1 MDVADVMTPRSSVV
15 TVELPGTR
23 DDALEYLQ
31 ERAFSSVPVV
41 KQEDGRERYRGIVTR
56 NALIETPD
64 EDQLA
69 LLMEET
75 PTVRPTESVE
85 ALARLMTAE
94 EEYRVPV
101 VDDEFDGIVTVTDV
115 VRAVAHGDVATDAA
129 VESVSVDEI
138 NTVYAATPLPVAER
152 ELYYADVPYAV
163 VLDDAGEM
171 AGVLT
176 EVDVLAVAEIV
187 EGEAITGQSMADQ
200 DDAWMWQ
207 GVKDTGSRYMP
218 TRNVSIPDDPVRE
231 YMTADVV
238 TVSPRKS
245 VREAAQLLIANE
257 IEQLPVVGG
266 GDLVGIVRDADL
278 LGALL
283 QDD

>member
-1 MDVADVMTPRSSVV
+1 MDVADAMTPRSSVV

-31 ERAFSSVPVV
+31 ERAFSSVPVI
-41 KQEDGRERYRGIVTR
+41 KQEDGEERYRGIVSR
-56 NALIETPD
+56 DALIEQPD

-75 PTVRPTESVE
+75 PTIGPDEDLE
-85 ALARLMTAE
+85 ALATLILETD
-94 EEYRVPV
+94 EYRVPV
-101 VDDEFDGIVTVTDV
+101 VDDVFAGIVTVTDV
-115 VRAVAHGDVATDAA
+115 VRAVAHGEVETDENVEAVYKRSVNAT
-129 VESVSVDEI
+129 
-138 NTVYAATPLPVAER
+138 YAATPLPVAER
-152 ELYYADVPYAV
+152 ELYHADVPYAV
-163 VLDDAGEM
+163 VLDDDGEM
-171 AGVLT
+171 GGVLT

-218 TRNVSIPDDPVRE
+218 TRNVSIPDDPVSDH
-231 YMTADVV
+231 MTADVV

-245 VREAAQLLIANE
+245 VREAAQLLVSND
-257 IEQLPVVGG
+257 IEQLPVVSG
-266 GDLVGIVRDADL
+266 GDLVGVVRDIDL
-278 LGALL
+278 IEALL
-283 QDD
+283 D

>member
-1 MDVADVMTPRSSVV
+1 MDVADAMTPRSSVV

-31 ERAFSSVPVV
+31 ERAFSSVPVI
-41 KQEDGRERYRGIVTR
+41 KQEDGEERYRGIVSR
-56 NALIETPD
+56 DALIEQPD

-75 PTVRPTESVE
+75 PTIGPDEDLE
-85 ALARLMTAE
+85 ALATLILETD
-94 EEYRVPV
+94 EYRVPV
-101 VDDEFDGIVTVTDV
+101 VDDVFAGIVTVTDV
-115 VRAVAHGDVATDAA
+115 IRAVAHGEVETDENVEAVYKRSVNAT
-129 VESVSVDEI
+129 
-138 NTVYAATPLPVAER
+138 YAATPLPVAER
-152 ELYYADVPYAV
+152 ELYHADVPYAV
-163 VLDDAGEM
+163 VLDDDGEM
-171 AGVLT
+171 GGVLT

-218 TRNVSIPDDPVRE
+218 TRNVSIPDDPVSDH
-231 YMTADVV
+231 MTADVV

-245 VREAAQLLIANE
+245 VREAAQLLVSND
-257 IEQLPVVGG
+257 IEQLPVVSG
-266 GDLVGIVRDADL
+266 GDLVGVVRDIDL
-278 LGALL
+278 IEALL
-283 QDD
+283 D

>member
-1 MDVADVMTPRSSVV
+1 MDVADAMTPRSSVV

-41 KQEDGRERYRGIVTR
+41 KEEDGEERYRGIVSR
-56 NALIETPD
+56 DALIEEPD

-75 PTVRPTESVE
+75 PTIDPGEDLT
-85 ALARLMTAE
+85 ALADLMLETD
-94 EEYRVPV
+94 EYRVPV
-101 VDDEFDGIVTVTDV
+101 VDDVFAGIVTVTDV
-115 VRAVAHGDVATDAA
+115 MRAIAHGEVETDTDVEAVYKRSVNAT
-129 VESVSVDEI
+129 
-138 NTVYAATPLPVAER
+138 YAATPLPVAER
-152 ELYYADVPYAV
+152 ELYHADVPYAV
-163 VLDDAGEM
+163 VLDDEGEM
-171 AGVLT
+171 DGVLT

-218 TRNVSIPDDPVRE
+218 TRNVSIPDDPVSE
-231 YMTADVV
+231 HMTADVV

-245 VREAAQLLIANE
+245 VREAAQLLVSNDV
-257 IEQLPVVGG
+257 EQLPVVSG
-266 GDLVGIVRDADL
+266 GDLVGVVRDIDIL
-278 LGALL
+278 EALL
-283 QDD
+283 

>member
-23 DDALEYLQ
+23 EDALEYLQ

-41 KQEDGRERYRGIVTR
+41 KQEHGQEHYRGIVTR
-56 NALIETPD
+56 SALIEAPD

-75 PTVRPTESVE
+75 STIRPGESVD
-85 ALARLMTAE
+85 ALARLMTAQD
-94 EEYRVPV
+94 EYRVPV
-101 VDDEFDGIVTVTDV
+101 VGDEFDGIVTVTDV
-115 VRAVAHGDVATDAA
+115 IRAVAHCDVETDTA
-129 VESVSVDEI
+129 VEAVYVDAV
-138 NTVYAATPLPVAER
+138 NTVHADTPLPVAER

-163 VLDDAGEM
+163 VLDGAGEM
-171 AGVLT
+171 TGVVT

-218 TRNVSIPDDPVRE
+218 TRNVSIPEDPVSE
-231 YMTADVV
+231 HMTADVV
-238 TVSPRKS
+238 TVAPRKS
-245 VREAAQLLIANE
+245 VREATQLLVSNE
-257 IEQLPVVGG
+257 IEQLPVLGG
-266 GDLVGIVRDADL
+266 GDLVGVVRDVDL
-278 LGALL
+278 LEALVE
-283 QDD
+283 DD

>member
-1 MDVADVMTPRSSVV
+1 MDVVDAMTPRSSVV

-41 KQEDGRERYRGIVTR
+41 KQEDGEERYRGIVSR
-56 NALIETPD
+56 DALIEQPD

-75 PTVRPTESVE
+75 PTIGPGEDLT
-85 ALARLMTAE
+85 ALARLMLE
-94 EEYRVPV
+94 EGEYRVPV
-101 VDDEFDGIVTVTDV
+101 VDDTFDGIVTVTDV
-115 VRAVAHGDVATDAA
+115 MRAIAHGEVETDTDVEAVYKRSVNAT
-129 VESVSVDEI
+129 
-138 NTVYAATPLPVAER
+138 YAATPLPVAER
-152 ELYYADVPYAV
+152 ELYHADVPYAV
-163 VLDDAGEM
+163 VLDDEGEM
-171 AGVLT
+171 SGVLT

-218 TRNVSIPDDPVRE
+218 TRNVSIPDNPVSE

-245 VREAAQLLIANE
+245 VREAAQLLVSNDV
-257 IEQLPVVGG
+257 EQLPVVSG
-266 GDLVGIVRDADL
+266 GDLVGVVRDVDIL
-278 LGALL
+278 EALL
-283 QDD
+283 